1 MNLQIWRPFIV
12 VSLSLCIGTI
22 GTALV
27 SPLYPMYQELW
38 HLVPSEIT
46 YIFVAYMFG
55 CMTTLLFLGRTSNTI
70 GYIRTLQIG
79 LLVAIIGLILSV
91 FSFNAVVLGFGRFI
105 IGIASGLISTSAM
118 LGLLYTIPDTHK
130 QYAAQISSIVT
141 VLGFGFGPLVGGTIA
156 EFSDYPLITPYLPVI
171 FFASLSLISL
181 FFIKVQSTEKKP
193 FSIAPHLET
202 PESQYK
208 SIFYIGS
215 LTAFCAFAGFSL
227 FASLAPSFIRDII
240 PWHGPLVSG
249 ITISSILLISA
260 IAQFFARTMPMHKSV
275 NLGLITLIVSLVL
288 LAICMIFHSITLFF
302 ISVILVGLGHGCG
315 LIGAF
320 AIMQRITSVENRAAV
335 VSTYLFIAY
344 LGTIL
349 PIVSVGY
356 ISDHLGFSAGVISFC
371 GVIGSLCVYLLI
383 QHFKIE
389 KTLKI

>member
-181 FFIKVQSTEKKP
+181 FFIKVQSTAKKS

-215 LTAFCAFAGFSL
+215 FTAFCAFAGFSL

-260 IAQFFARTMPMHKSV
+260 IAQFFARTMSMHKSV
-275 NLGLITLIVSLVL
+275 NLGLITLIVSLLL

-349 PIVSVGY
+349 PIVTVGY

-371 GVIGSLCVYLLI
+371 GVIGLLCFYLLF